1 MKESSHVFVCSSLC
15 TQNRGSVTTHTHAH
29 AHAHTHTHSVRSGI
43 MQEMLAGDLVPG
55 DTVYISLGDRV
66 PADIRLT
73 EVASSSALYSNSL
86 H

>member
-1 MKESSHVFVCSSLC
+1 
-15 TQNRGSVTTHTHAH
+15 
-29 AHAHTHTHSVRSGI
+29 

-73 EVASSSALYSNSL
+73 EVYAVMSVSSYPYLSIVAYLVSHETAMCGVMFSATACSSSSSSSRLGWQSPHCL
-86 H
+86 

>member
-1 MKESSHVFVCSSLC
+1 
-15 TQNRGSVTTHTHAH
+15 
-29 AHAHTHTHSVRSGI
+29 

-73 EVASSSALYSNSL
+73 EVRNFRGLHTHSCLFCLNSFNTT
-86 H
+86 HTAMCG

>member
-1 MKESSHVFVCSSLC
+1 
-15 TQNRGSVTTHTHAH
+15 
-29 AHAHTHTHSVRSGI
+29 

-73 EVASSSALYSNSL
+73 EVYTVMSLSSYPYPRVHCSIYILFHMGL
-86 H
+86 QCVG